1 MSGHIKYFE
10 IGGKNMSF
18 MTKYDD
24 TLDKYDEICN
34 KIKDIR
40 HEISYH
46 ACLWWKIYKS

>member
-18 MTKYDD
+18 MTIYDD

-46 ACLWWKIYKS
+46 ACL